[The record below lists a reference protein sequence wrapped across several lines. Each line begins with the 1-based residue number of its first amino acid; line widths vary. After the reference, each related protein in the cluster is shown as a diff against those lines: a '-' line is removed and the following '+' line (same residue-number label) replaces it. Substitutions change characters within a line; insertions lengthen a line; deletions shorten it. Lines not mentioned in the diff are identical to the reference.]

1 MYNKLIGLGGHDMID
16 ANLDLLE
23 NVLDCMVDLKDSPN
37 RLSSMKDSE
46 LEELLSDLE
55 SLNNQLDIAIK
66 NQKPLMD
73 IKKLQSFLNKY

>member
-1 MYNKLIGLGGHDMID
+1 MYNKLRELGGHDMID

>member
-1 MYNKLIGLGGHDMID
+1 MID

-55 SLNNQLDIAIK
+55 SLNNQLDISIK
-66 NQKPLMD
+66 NQKPLID

>member
-1 MYNKLIGLGGHDMID
+1 
-16 ANLDLLE
+16 
-23 NVLDCMVDLKDSPN
+23 MVDLKDSPN

-66 NQKPLMD
+66 
-73 IKKLQSFLNKY
+73 IKSLLWI

>member
-23 NVLDCMVDLKDSPN
+23 NVLDCMVNLKDSPN

-46 LEELLSDLE
+46 LE
-55 SLNNQLDIAIK
+55 
-66 NQKPLMD
+66 
-73 IKKLQSFLNKY
+73 

>member
-1 MYNKLIGLGGHDMID
+1 MID

-66 NQKPLMD
+66 NQKLLMD

>member
-1 MYNKLIGLGGHDMID
+1 
-16 ANLDLLE
+16 
-23 NVLDCMVDLKDSPN
+23 MVDLKDSPN